1 MIEKLFYARNDGYL
15 VTDVEKR
22 QGNFIFYY
30 PPSKK
35 IVIYDVWYKKDV
47 LQLAYNKRKNC
58 NANIHPSIAAEV
70 MEVIAK
76 LVGIDEFP
84 RGELSV
90 STKETAGVA
99 SEVSQP
105 TSDIKVESK
114 VALSRD
120 IKNLGV

>member
-1 MIEKLFYARNDGYL
+1 MIEKLHYARNDGYL
-15 VTDVEKR
+15 VTDEAKR

-70 MEVIAK
+70 MEVIGK
-76 LVGIDEFP
+76 L
-84 RGELSV
+84 
-90 STKETAGVA
+90 AGVK

-105 TSDIKVESK
+105 TSDIKPRVEARVELNK
-114 VALSRD
+114 D
-120 IKNLGV
+120 IKKMGV

>member
-1 MIEKLFYARNDGYL
+1 MIEKIHYARNDGYL
-15 VTDVEKR
+15 VTDTEKR

-70 MEVIAK
+70 MEVIGK
-76 LVGIDEFP
+76 LAGVDEFP
-84 RGELSV
+84 RGERSV
-90 STKETAGVA
+90 STKETAK

-114 VALSRD
+114 VELSRD